1 MDGGYNITTHR
12 ENSGGAIYRSYKD
25 TGIPWWRNRRAVN
38 AMKITSSFKRTVA
51 AALLTAGL
59 AYPACAAVCPK
70 GIGGCPTPGRCFL
83 FTDADAN
90 SFCDYTSRTVSQTT
104 SGASPSSPGAPAP
117 AQTSVQIT
125 APATQAPDLTT
136 VQSTATPTPAD
147 PVVLVSP
154 GSSQVTQI
162 PHAAGGANATT
173 PVLQNASSGG
183 FLDSIHLSAPLAAVF
198 LFFFLTGIFFVL
210 IRTGVF
216 GTGIQKTRP
225 ALALSTLFGLGASLI
240 ITYILAGGTIAGTTF
255 ALVYM
260 GAGTLIAA
268 YLWYSGVVTRKIAFG
283 AAVFGA
289 LAGFVFLAPIM
300 PLELGGIVNVISG
313 ASILTPGIIVI
324 GAVILVTLLVGRT
337 FCGQICPVGSLQEL
351 AYEVPVK
358 KFVIRHTEIL
368 ELVRLAVFLATVI
381 AAIYLIDLMAITGL
395 YDLFSLTISAG
406 LVIAAGIILLAAFL
420 YRPVCRII
428 CPFGVLFS
436 LFAEFS
442 LFRLK
447 RTETCIHCKKCEK
460 ACPARTAGEETS
472 KRECYLC
479 SRCKDACPV
488 STALVYRR

>member
-1 MDGGYNITTHR
+1 
-12 ENSGGAIYRSYKD
+12 
-25 TGIPWWRNRRAVN
+25 
-38 AMKITSSFKRTVA
+38 MKITTSFRRSVA
-51 AALLTAGL
+51 AALLAAGL
-59 AYPACAAVCPK
+59 VYPACAAVCPK

-104 SGASPSSPGAPAP
+104 PGASPSSPGAPAP
-117 AQTSVQIT
+117 AQTSVQTT
-125 APATQAPDLTT
+125 ATATPAPDLTT
-136 VQSTATPTPAD
+136 VQGTATPAPAD

-154 GSSQVTQI
+154 GSSQVTPI
-162 PHAAGGANATT
+162 PPATSGANATT

-183 FLDSIHLSAPLAAVF
+183 FLDSIHLSAPLAEVL
-198 LFFFLTGIFFVL
+198 LFFFLTGIFFAL

-225 ALALSTLFGLGASLI
+225 ALALSALFGLGTSLI
-240 ITYILAGGTIAGTTF
+240 ITYILAGGSVAGTTC
-255 ALVYM
+255 ALIYV
-260 GAGTLIAA
+260 GAGTLLAA
-268 YLWYSGVVTRKIAFG
+268 YLWYSGVMNRKIALG
-283 AAVFGA
+283 AAALGA

-300 PLELGGIVNVISG
+300 PLELGGIVNVLSG
-313 ASILTPGIIVI
+313 ASALTPGIIVI
-324 GAVILVTLLVGRT
+324 SAVILVTLLVGRT

-351 AYEVPVK
+351 AYEIPVK

-368 ELVRLAVFLATVI
+368 ELVRLAVFLVTVI

-406 LVIAAGIILLAAFL
+406 LVIAAGIILLSVFL

-460 ACPARTAGEETS
+460 ACPARTAGEDAS

-479 SRCKDACPV
+479 GRCRDACPV